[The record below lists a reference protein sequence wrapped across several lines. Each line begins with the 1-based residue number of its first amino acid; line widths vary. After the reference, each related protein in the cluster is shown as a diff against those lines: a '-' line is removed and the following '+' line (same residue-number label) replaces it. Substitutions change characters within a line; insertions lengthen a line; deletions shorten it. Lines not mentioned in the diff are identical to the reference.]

1 MLLPILFFLLTG
13 CLTSWLVIQVFR
25 SLGLG
30 SGGEEVVQHH
40 HTHTGVIPRIGGV
53 GIICGMAVTYLLCF
67 KFFDPED
74 NRSLIHFSVFF
85 GATCAFLLGFVDDIH
100 PLGAKVKF
108 LAQIIL
114 ALIVHE
120 MGLSIDRFQVP
131 LVNIVIDHPII
142 SYFLTIIWFVAMM
155 NLMNLID
162 GLDGLAGGIGL
173 LLMILLAYLGF
184 ESAIPFSSILA
195 LGMAGALIGFLFHN
209 FPPAK
214 VYMGDSG
221 AYAVGFVIA
230 ALSLINSEKGTVLAA
245 LIAPVLA
252 LSLPIADVAFAIIRR
267 GLKGLPLFRPDR
279 QHIHH
284 RLIRSGLSHRGTV
297 LVLYGISVVAL
308 LGGLLAFAQQGR
320 YLPIFL
326 GFAFAMVLFVL
337 RGQKLTV
344 TGAFKNVFSN
354 SVGLR
359 QDTRNALFL
368 RDWLIAEADRA
379 DSGKNLWSD
388 YKFVLKK
395 MGFCRAELT
404 LDEETRE
411 FYVPNTPHEDPDK
424 LVVETV
430 TFRTSIPARLKL
442 YAERDK
448 FSDAQFELLADLAA
462 EAWTRAMNKWKS
474 LHGEP
479 LTFDAEAPERG
490 DYRAR
495 KFRQLYRPTY

>member
-1 MLLPILFFLLTG
+1 
-13 CLTSWLVIQVFR
+13 VI
-25 SLGLG
+25 
-30 SGGEEVVQHH
+30 
-40 HTHTGVIPRIGGV
+40 I
-53 GIICGMAVTYLLCF
+53 
-67 KFFDPED
+67 
-74 NRSLIHFSVFF
+74 
-85 GATCAFLLGFVDDIH
+85 
-100 PLGAKVKF
+100 
-108 LAQIIL
+108 

-120 MGLSIDRFQVP
+120 MGLSIDKFQLP
-131 LVNIVIDHPII
+131 FTGLIVDIPIV
-142 SYFLTIIWFVAMM
+142 SYFVTVVWIVAMM
-155 NLMNLID
+155 NLINLID

-173 LLMILLAYLGF
+173 LLMLMLAYLGF
-184 ESAIPFSSILA
+184 EAAIPFSSILA
-195 LGMAGALIGFLFHN
+195 LGAAGALIGFLFHN

-214 VYMGDSG
+214 VYLGDSG

-230 ALSLINSEKGTVLAA
+230 ALAIINSQKGTVLAA

-252 LSLPIADVAFAIIRR
+252 LALPIADVAFAILRR
-267 GLKGLPLFRPDR
+267 GLKGLPVFRPDR

-297 LVLYGISVVAL
+297 LVLYGISAFAL
-308 LGGLLAFAQQGR
+308 VGGLLVFAKQGR

-326 GFAFAMVLFVL
+326 GFAFAIILIAL

-344 TGAFKNVFSN
+344 SGALKNVVGN
-354 SVGLR
+354 SLGLR

-368 RDWLIAEADRA
+368 RDWLIAETERA

-404 LDEETRE
+404 LGEETRE

-430 TFRTSIPARLKL
+430 TFRTSIPAVLKL
-442 YAERDK
+442 YAEREK

-462 EAWTRAMNKWKS
+462 EAWTRAMNKWKAVN
-474 LHGEP
+474 GEV
-479 LTFDAEAPERG
+479 LSFDAEASGKG

-495 KFRQLYRPTY
+495 KMRSLYRPTY